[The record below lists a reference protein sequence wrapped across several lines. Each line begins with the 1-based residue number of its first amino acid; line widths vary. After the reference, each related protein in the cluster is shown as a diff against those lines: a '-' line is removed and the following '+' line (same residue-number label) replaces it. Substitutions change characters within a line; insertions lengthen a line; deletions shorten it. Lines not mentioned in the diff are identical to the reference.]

1 MKDRLITLTLVF
13 VSFSILLAAG
23 LAQAAPKKRK
33 GMQFAS
39 SSFQDGGSIP
49 AKFTCKGD
57 NVSPELKWNKPPAG
71 TKYFAVLCE
80 DPDAPMK
87 TWIHWVIYDIP
98 AKMDRLDNTFQLLEG
113 FPRAE
118 KMTNGILQ
126 GINDFG
132 RIGWDGPCPP
142 SGIHRYYFKLY
153 ALDAPTGLKAGAN
166 KEQLLRAIKGHVLS
180 ETQIMGTFQ
189 IK

>member
-1 MKDRLITLTLVF
+1 MFRTFVTLILAMV
-13 VSFSILLAAG
+13 ILSAYGTVPAASK
-23 LAQAAPKKRK
+23 QRK

-39 SSFQDGGSIP
+39 ASFQDGGALP
-49 AKFTCKGD
+49 AKHGCKGV
-57 NVSPELKWNKPPAG
+57 NASPDLKWNKPPANA
-71 TKYFAVLCE
+71 KCFAVVCE

-87 TWIHWVIYDIP
+87 TWVHWVIYDIP
-98 AKMDRLDNTFQLLEG
+98 AKMDRLDNTFQLLEN
-113 FPRAE
+113 FPRVE
-118 KMTNGILQ
+118 KMTNGIQQ

-142 SGIHRYYFKLY
+142 SGIHRYYFKLF

-166 KEQLLRAIKGHVLS
+166 KEQLLKAIKGHVLS

-189 IK
+189 IQ